1 MLLGKFVDFNCK
13 FVLLNLLFTFFVITF
28 AKNLNRPK
36 FGMKDQNVATRLKL
50 FMESEGLSHSQFADA
65 CSIPRPTL
73 SQLLSGRNKKISDL
87 LVGQI
92 HQAFP
97 GLSVLWL
104 LFGEGDMMTN
114 TGGSPSAAFDPI
126 ADDSIFAGNSSELDL
141 DAKETALETPV
152 NASAIRMNKEKSTV
166 LGYPSTDLQKIQNGQ
181 NPRKVIQ
188 ITVYYD
194 DSTFETFY
202 PETKK

>member
-1 MLLGKFVDFNCK
+1 
-13 FVLLNLLFTFFVITF
+13 
-28 AKNLNRPK
+28 
-36 FGMKDQNVATRLKL
+36 MKDQNVATRLKL

>member
-1 MLLGKFVDFNCK
+1 MLFGKFVDFNCK

-28 AKNLNRPK
+28 AKNLNPSN

-166 LGYPSTDLQKIQNGQ
+166 LGYHSTDLQKIQNGQ

>member
-1 MLLGKFVDFNCK
+1 MLFGKFVDFNCK

-36 FGMKDQNVATRLKL
+36 LGMKDQNVATRLKL

-152 NASAIRMNKEKSTV
+152 NASAILMNKEKSTV